1 MLRHVVMWK
10 FKDEAEGRSKAENL
24 SLVQENILA
33 LIPLIPQ
40 IQSLQVGIDTFH
52 TPASY
57 DLVLI
62 GDFADREA
70 LETYINHPEHQKV
83 GAYTS
88 KVVASRIAV
97 DFLV

>member
-10 FKDEAEGRSKAENL
+10 FKDEAEGRSKAEN
-24 SLVQENILA
+24 
-33 LIPLIPQ
+33 
-40 IQSLQVGIDTFH
+40 
-52 TPASY
+52 
-57 DLVLI
+57 
-62 GDFADREA
+62 REA

-88 KVVASRIAV
+88 KVVASRVAV